1 MFLDEIIKY
10 KKEELME
17 TKRKVP
23 VIELKRRLNDLPPT
37 KGFKEVFLSPAP
49 DHEPITRIITEIKR
63 ASPSKGIIR
72 NDFDP
77 VRIARIYEKEGATAI
92 SVLTETHYFKG
103 SADHLQLIRQA
114 VKIPLLRKDFIFDEY
129 QVYEARVW
137 GADAVLLISAILDT
151 DELRKL
157 INLSKKLGLDC
168 LLEVHNPEELRKAL
182 NAEGEMIGINNRDLH
197 SFEVDTNNTLRL
209 IPVIPKGIV
218 VISESG
224 INTRE
229 EIIRLQGAGVNGFLI
244 GEALIREQDI
254 GMKLRDFLGIDSKDF
269 SKNQSKVKAG

>member
-1 MFLDEIIKY
+1 MFLDEIVKY
-10 KKEELME
+10 KKKELKE

-23 VIELKRRLNDLPPT
+23 IIELKKRLDDLPPT
-37 KGFKEVFLSPAP
+37 KGFKDEFLSPAP
-49 DHEPITRIITEIKR
+49 DHETIARIIAEIKR
-63 ASPSKGIIR
+63 VSPSKGIIR

-137 GADAVLLISAILDT
+137 GADAVLLISAILNT
-151 DELRKL
+151 HELQKL
-157 INLSKKLGLDC
+157 IHLSRDLGLDC
-168 LLEVHNPEELRKAL
+168 LLEVHNPKDLKKVLAT
-182 NAEGEMIGINNRDLH
+182 EGEIIGINNRDLH
-197 SFEVDTNNTLRL
+197 SFEVDINNTLKL
-209 IPVIPKGIV
+209 IPMIPKGIV

-229 EIIRLQGAGVNGFLI
+229 KIIRLQGAGVNGFLI

-254 GMKLRDFLGIDSKDF
+254 GMKLRDFLGIDSKGF